1 MKNQKLF
8 KFTVTALSILFV
20 TCLVSLIMLF
30 INGAKPDLL
39 GQRDKDDKNEV
50 QSPALLAETIDY
62 GQNYVDSMVFVCDN
76 AMLGIKTSGVLSNGE
91 EQVFASRTGVLS
103 LDYNLSS
110 THIVFP
116 HSGAEMSI
124 PDAIKETKPEFLL
137 ISVGIENGI
146 HCSEEKFKEYYG
158 KLISAIKE
166 VSPDTRII
174 LNSIL
179 PVSKAYEK
187 SNSGANRDKINTV
200 NGYIAS
206 LAEVYGVRY
215 LNSASV
221 MMDDK
226 GYLKSEY
233 DSGDGFTPNG
243 DGYEAIVNYIRTHGY
258 K

>member
-1 MKNQKLF
+1 
-8 KFTVTALSILFV
+8 
-20 TCLVSLIMLF
+20 MLF

-39 GQRDKDDKNEV
+39 TPKDDDDKDEV
-50 QSPALLAETIDY
+50 KYSSLLSETPDY
-62 GQNYVDSMVFVCDN
+62 GQNYVDSMVFVCDK
-76 AMLGIKTSGVLSNGE
+76 AMLGIKTSGVLANADY
-91 EQVFASRTGVLS
+91 QVFSSRTGSLS

-116 HSGAEMSI
+116 HSNQEMSI
-124 PDAIKETKPEFLL
+124 PDAIKETKPNFML

-166 VSPDTRII
+166 ISPDTRII

-187 SNSGANRDKINTV
+187 SNSGVNRDKIAAA

-206 LAEVYGVRY
+206 LAEELGVRY
-215 LNSASV
+215 LDSASILT
-221 MMDDK
+221 DDK
-226 GYLKSEY
+226 GYLKSDY
-233 DSGDGFTPNG
+233 DSGDGLTLNAE
-243 DGYEAIVNYIRTHGY
+243 GYGAIVQYIRTHGY